1 VENIL
6 KLILWYRCGLVSE
19 REFLNAI
26 NKIDAMQIPYSKDY
40 KELTNVR

>member
-1 VENIL
+1 MENIL

-26 NKIDAMQIPYSKDY
+26 NKINALEIPYQ

>member
-1 VENIL
+1 MENIL

-26 NKIDAMQIPYSKDY
+26 NKIDALEIPYKN